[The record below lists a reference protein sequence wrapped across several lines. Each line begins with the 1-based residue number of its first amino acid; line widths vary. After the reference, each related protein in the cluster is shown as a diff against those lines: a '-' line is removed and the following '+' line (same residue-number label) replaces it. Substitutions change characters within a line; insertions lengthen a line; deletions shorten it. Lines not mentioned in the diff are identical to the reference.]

1 MVSFINIVFGVA
13 KLKIFK
19 NVRNKSESMKGL
31 FLWGFLALTPYS
43 QIIILQVLPSNV
55 LRLAPEVVS

>member
-19 NVRNKSESMKGL
+19 NARNKSESMKGL
-31 FLWGFLALTPYS
+31 FLRGFRALTPYS